1 MVARKEKQFII
12 FTLDD
17 GKTVKY
23 DLSTGK
29 TYGKT
34 GKEVKSIT
42 TQLRGYNI
50 VDLINSFPDENYRNF
65 LNFLNSQFVNR
76 INNRYGTWGRMYT
89 TGTKITNIGT
99 FLSKI
104 NSYRFFEQYFSAGIK
119 NIDRDFYMPINELPK
134 NYLSYVRK
142 FNEQINTE
150 NVKRYEKFA
159 NEFGEIERICD
170 KYELLSRT
178 DLVSMFIPNTT
189 LKYNEETGRRDKLE
203 IQTDSWRVNKSQK
216 HFETLI
222 NTYNYN
228 KMSLLQYIDN
238 IMYYEGVEPY
248 SKVLEELVDY
258 NKMQSEMSM
267 HKYEKYPKNFLT
279 THTITCRNYNRLTK
293 EYPVEDFAE
302 RVDKEMEFKYQDY
315 VFIYPN
321 TPQDVKD
328 EAVMQTNCVASYID
342 KVMKGT
348 CHIMFLRKKDAPDK
362 SLVTLEIRDGQVV
375 QKRRAFNL
383 DPSLEEEEAI
393 VQFNKHLLKLRK
405 KRLSIKKK
413 EADKFLQSTY
423 IAPQK
428 MVKRAV

>member
-17 GKTVKY
+17 GKEVKY

-50 VDLINSFPDENYRNF
+50 TDLIDSFPEENYRNF

-76 INNRYGTWGRMYT
+76 IKDRYGWQNDYT
-89 TGTKITNIGT
+89 VGNKVSNIGT
-99 FLSKI
+99 FLKKI
-104 NSYRFFEQYFSAGIK
+104 NNYRFFEQYFSAGITD
-119 NIDRDFYMPINELPK
+119 IDRSFCIPMNQLPK
-134 NYLSYVRK
+134 KYLAYVRK
-142 FNEQINTE
+142 TKEKITTE
-150 NVKRYEKFA
+150 NVKRYEAFA
-159 NEFGEIERICD
+159 NEFGEIERIQD
-170 KYELLSRT
+170 NYELLKRK
-178 DLVSMFIPNTT
+178 DLISMFVPATR
-189 LKYNEETGRRDKLE
+189 LAYNSETGKNDKLVIVGE
-203 IQTDSWRVNKSQK
+203 GAYTRNRNQERFQI
-216 HFETLI
+216 LI

-248 SKVLEELVDY
+248 SKILEELVDY
-258 NKMQSEMSM
+258 NKMQSEMSI

-293 EYPVEDFAE
+293 EYPVENFME
-302 RVDKEMEFKYQDY
+302 RIDKEMEFKYKDY
-315 VFIYPN
+315 IFIYPN
-321 TPQDVKD
+321 TPQDIKD

-342 KVMKGT
+342 KVMNGV
-348 CHIMFLRKKDAPDK
+348 CHIMFLRHKDAPDK
-362 SLVTLEIRDGQVV
+362 ALVTLEIRNNQVI

-383 DPSLEEEEAI
+383 DPSIEEEEAI
-393 VQFNKHLLKLRK
+393 VQFNKHLFKLQ
-405 KRLSIKKK
+405 KRRLTQKQK
-413 EADKFLQSTY
+413 EDQFLQATY
-423 IAPQK
+423 IAPQR

>member
-1 MVARKEKQFII
+1 MVAKKEKQFII

-76 INNRYGTWGRMYT
+76 IKNGNGYWGSAYT

-119 NIDRDFYMPINELPK
+119 SIDRDFYIPIGELPK

-142 FNEQINTE
+142 FDEQVNTE
-150 NVKRYEKFA
+150 NVKRYERFA
-159 NEFGEIERICD
+159 NEFGEIDRIHE
-170 KYELLSRT
+170 KYELLNKK
-178 DLVSMFIPNTT
+178 DLVEMFIPHTT
-189 LKYNEETGRRDKLE
+189 LQYNSETGRRDKLE
-203 IQTDSWRVNKSQK
+203 IQTESWRENKIHK
-216 HFETLI
+216 NFEKLI

-258 NKMQSEMSM
+258 NRMQTEMSM

-293 EYPVEDFAE
+293 EYPVDDFKE
-302 RVDKEMEFKYQDY
+302 RVDKNMEFKYKDY
-315 VFIYPN
+315 VFIYPD
-321 TPQDVKD
+321 TPQDIKD
-328 EAVMQTNCVASYID
+328 EAVMQTNCVASYIE
-342 KVMKGT
+342 KVMNGT
-348 CHIMFLRKKDAPDK
+348 CHIMFLRKKDTPDK
-362 SLVTLEIRDGQVV
+362 SLVTLEIRNAQVV
-375 QKRRAFNL
+375 QKRRAFNV
-383 DPSLEEEEAI
+383 DPSIEEEEAI
-393 VQFNKHLLKLRK
+393 THFNKHLLKLQK
-405 KRLSIKKK
+405 KRLNNKKK
-413 EADKFLQSTY
+413 EFDKFLQSTY